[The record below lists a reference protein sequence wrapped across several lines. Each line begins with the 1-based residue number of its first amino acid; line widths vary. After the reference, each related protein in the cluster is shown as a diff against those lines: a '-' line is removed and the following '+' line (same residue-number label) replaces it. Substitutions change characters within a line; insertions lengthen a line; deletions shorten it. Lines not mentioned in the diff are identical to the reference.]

1 MSFILHCRVWRRIS
15 RMLALEDSNH
25 FCCYHPTSVTCSV
38 ASNIIRHHCFTNQ
51 TACSLRVVG
60 PRSQSQ
66 TQVARV
72 FRVWDCCRV
81 VKSRGSRCG
90 EPPCGR
96 DGDSSPTSTRGGE
109 TFHHVSLG
117 TCKHKRI
124 TCTSIG
130 TNVLA
135 KGTSPVFAR
144 MAAVVVAGR
153 KRSQQEVVGLL

>member
-38 ASNIIRHHCFTNQ
+38 ASNIRHHCFTNQ

-117 TCKHKRI
+117 TCKQHRI

-135 KGTSPVFAR
+135 KGTPVFAR

-153 KRSQQEVVGLL
+153 KRSQQEVVGHL